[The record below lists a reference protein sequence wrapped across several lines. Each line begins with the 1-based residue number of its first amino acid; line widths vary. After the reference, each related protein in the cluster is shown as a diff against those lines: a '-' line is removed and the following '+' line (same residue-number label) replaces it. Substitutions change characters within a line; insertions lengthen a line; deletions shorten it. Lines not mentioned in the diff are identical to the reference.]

1 MLNQVYT
8 FAYSNDYTPAMPIV
22 ELGISLP
29 KRSQADVT
37 ITALLDSGSDG
48 TMLPVDLLDQ
58 IGAKPVGQGQ
68 IRGILGHSRPIEL
81 YLINCIL
88 VLISCTPFGRLALRP
103 LKSRLL
109 AATSSTIWWLPLMA
123 LPVLPKL
130 REEGDCLGS

>member
-8 FAYSNDYTPAMPIV
+8 FAYSNDYTPAIPIV

-48 TMLPVDLLDQ
+48 TMFPIYLLEQ

-81 YLINCIL
+81 YLIKLYIGSHQLHAIRVIGIETTEEPIVGRNVLNHL
-88 VLISCTPFGRLALRP
+88 VVTLNGLA
-103 LKSRLL
+103 SVTEI
-109 AATSSTIWWLPLMA
+109 A
-123 LPVLPKL
+123 
-130 REEGDCLGS
+130 G

>member
-1 MLNQVYT
+1 MPNQVYT
-8 FAYSNDYTPAMPIV
+8 FAYSNDYTPAIPIV

-81 YLINCIL
+81 YLFKLYIGSHQLHAIRVIGIETTEEPIVGRNVLNHL
-88 VLISCTPFGRLALRP
+88 VVTLNGLA
-103 LKSRLL
+103 SVTEI
-109 AATSSTIWWLPLMA
+109 A
-123 LPVLPKL
+123 
-130 REEGDCLGS
+130 G